1 MVDPRFGLLLEH
13 FLQVADFTLYLP
25 ACFFHCAAIAQV
37 WIPYRL
43 AGLFFDFALRFLES
57 ALDLILCARF
67 HKNKIARYVHGG
79 CNLIWNQGERQTVK
93 QNKSKA
99 SRKSR
104 DLYRLLGTT
113 RTPISDASPFFLLCP
128 PRPASEVERMFTE
141 RRGASR
147 QHV

>member
-1 MVDPRFGLLLEH
+1 VYVEEQAFSDRQWSTSCFGLLLEH
-13 FLQVADFTLYLP
+13 FLQVADFTLHLP

-79 CNLIWNQGERQTVK
+79 CNLIWNSGRAADGEAK
-93 QNKSKA
+93 Q
-99 SRKSR
+99 
-104 DLYRLLGTT
+104 
-113 RTPISDASPFFLLCP
+113 
-128 PRPASEVERMFTE
+128 ER
-141 RRGASR
+141 S
-147 QHV
+147 V